1 MTMQCIITTFVLL
14 LTLTNAVLT
23 FIAMTKN
30 QAEWLT
36 KFWKKI
42 FFFGIGVS
50 VLSLLLAV
58 MGISGVQSFHNSSS
72 LLTVLTVSNIL
83 CVALYTLQDI
93 IPENYLNL
101 FYFTSR
107 IVIIM
112 LILESTF
119 FNFNAYDFLT
129 HNYEEKSLDL
139 SQAIVSN
146 GNKAN
151 SLTLYSSGSMEFQ
164 DIHIPVGSVCVETV
178 NNLSAMTEFSLSYAD
193 ETNSEYRNPIKF
205 TVIRN
210 NPKSANVYCAFS
222 GKVDKLLFTVNAENV
237 MIKSITLNQP
247 ITADINPVRMAVV
260 LGFAWLC
267 YFLKKSEI
275 ARKPVKSCG
284 YAMAVST
291 IALSIVFVGMALFS
305 INIYRGNENANTDDE
320 FSLTTGNQ
328 MTYELVNAFE
338 KGQVHLETEADDS
351 LVNLE
356 NPYDWSQRRNN
367 NVVSEWDHVYYNG
380 RYYSYYGIAPV
391 ILLFIPYHL
400 WTGYYFPTVWAVFLF
415 GAIGIIFLIKFFNA
429 FMEKYFSDIPFG
441 MSVGSCLI
449 VVCCCSVWFNFV
461 TPNFYE
467 IAQTSG
473 FACITAGAY
482 FLLTSNM
489 LDGKNINHVR
499 LCVSSVFLALS
510 VLCRPTLAV
519 YCIVGVMCIV
529 FGFFRMKDPKI
540 TTKKYVQYFSCA
552 LLPYIILGTVQMVY
566 NYQRFGSIFDFGI
579 DYSIT
584 INDFTR
590 AESHLSQ
597 VLIGF
602 FNFLFVFPEINTTF
616 PFIHSQFDLL
626 DVHGYYFVAN
636 TIACGLL
643 FKALPTF
650 SYLYGVRAY
659 RLAPVQYRKQ
669 NTILLIATCIIAP
682 FIIIFSIAESGYG
695 VRYATDFAWQIILG
709 ALVIAFIIYRS
720 TKNERLKN
728 IMQKLLTVSVV
739 VSTIISF
746 TQMYEYHIRNV
757 KMIEIQAGFLN
768 FACNF
773 TFWQ

>member
-1 MTMQCIITTFVLL
+1 MQFIITAFILL
-14 LTLTNAVLT
+14 LTLVNAVLT
-23 FIAMTKN
+23 FLTMTKN
-30 QAEWLT
+30 QTEWLT
-36 KFWKKI
+36 KFREKI
-42 FFFGIGVS
+42 FFFGMGVS
-50 VLSLLLAV
+50 VLSLLPAI
-58 MGISGVQSFHNSSS
+58 MGISGVQFFHNNSS

-83 CVALYTLQDI
+83 CFALYTLQDI
-93 IPENYLNL
+93 IPQNYLRV
-101 FYFTSR
+101 FRFTSR
-107 IVIIM
+107 TIIIM
-112 LILESTF
+112 LILESTL

-129 HNYEEKSLDL
+129 HDYQETSLDL
-139 SQAIVSN
+139 SRAIVSN
-146 GNKAN
+146 GNTN
-151 SLTLYSSGSMEFQ
+151 TDHSVTLYSSGTIEFQ
-164 DIHIPVGSVCVETV
+164 DIHIPIGSVCLETV
-178 NNLSAMTEFSLSYAD
+178 NNLSATTEVSLQYSD
-193 ETNSEYRNPIKF
+193 ETNAQYRNPIKF
-205 TVIRN
+205 TIIQN
-210 NPKSANVYCAFS
+210 NPKSSNVYCAFS

-237 MIKSITLNQP
+237 IVKSITLNQP

-284 YAMAVST
+284 YAMTVST

-305 INIYRGNENANTDDE
+305 INIYRGNENSTTDDE

-338 KGQVHLETEADDS
+338 KGQVHLETEVDDS
-351 LVNLE
+351 LIQLE
-356 NPYDWSQRRNN
+356 NPYDWSMRKNN
-367 NVVSEWDHVYYNG
+367 NVVSKWDHVYYNG
-380 RYYSYYGIAPV
+380 HYYSYYGIAPV
-391 ILLFIPYHL
+391 VLLFIPYHL
-400 WTGYYFPTVWAVFLF
+400 FTGYYFPTVWAVFLF
-415 GAIGIIFLIKFFNA
+415 GATGIIFLIKFFQT
-429 FMEKYFSDIPFG
+429 FMKKYFSDIPFG
-441 MSVGSCLI
+441 ISFGSCLI

-473 FACITAGAY
+473 FACITVGAY
-482 FLLTSNM
+482 FLLTSNI
-489 LDGKNINHVR
+489 LDGKSVHYVR
-499 LCVSSVFLALS
+499 LCISSVFLALS

-529 FGFFRMKDPKI
+529 FGFFRMKSPSI
-540 TTKKYVQYFSCA
+540 TTKKYIQYFSCA
-552 LLPYIILGTVQMVY
+552 LLPYIILGTVQMLY
-566 NYQRFGSIFDFGI
+566 NYQRFGNIFDFGI

-597 VLIGF
+597 VMIGF

-643 FKALPTF
+643 FKALPTL

-669 NTILLIATCIIAP
+669 NTALLLSGCIVAP

-709 ALVIAFIIYRS
+709 ALVIAFILYRN
-720 TKNERLKN
+720 TKNAGLKN
-728 IMQKLLTVSVV
+728 IMQKLLVISVV
-739 VSTIISF
+739 VSMIISF

-757 KMIEIQAGFLN
+757 KMIEIQAEFMN
-768 FACNF
+768 FAHNF